1 MLLGLVNSLA
11 NARDGRRGPLVHLI
25 ARPYVSQGQG
35 TWEIADGG
43 KRLVAFLALHRGPV
57 DRRYA
62 AGCLWP
68 TVDDGRAAGNLRS
81 ALWRLNGAGIS
92 LVRADAS
99 SLRLHDEVCVD
110 VHLLGD
116 WAARVIS
123 GSSSPQDLAVMP
135 WDIDSFDMLPG
146 WYDDWVLLER
156 ERLRQ
161 RVFHAMEQLS
171 REMVRQG
178 RFAEAVEAALVT
190 VSAEPL
196 RESGQRVLIEAHLA
210 EGNVNEARNRLAA
223 YRTVLRRE
231 LGIEP
236 SASLV
241 ALLRMCGGS
250 GRPLLPQG
258 LHHAVGA

>member
-1 MLLGLVNSLA
+1 
-11 NARDGRRGPLVHLI
+11 VHLVG
-25 ARPYVSQGQG
+25 RPYVSQGPD

-43 KRLVAFLALHRGPV
+43 KRLVAFLALNQGRV
-57 DRRYA
+57 ERRFA
-62 AGCLWP
+62 AGSLWP
-68 TVDDGRAAGNLRS
+68 TVGDARAAGNLRS
-81 ALWRLNGAGIS
+81 ALWRLNTSEVTLVHAGP
-92 LVRADAS
+92 S
-99 SLRLHDEVCVD
+99 SLQLRDDVRVD
-110 VHLLGD
+110 VRLLGD

-123 GSSSPQDLAVMP
+123 RTARPHDLDVMP
-135 WDIDSFDMLPG
+135 WDIDHFDVLPG
-146 WYDDWVLLER
+146 WYDDWVLIER

-178 RFAEAVEAALVT
+178 RLAEAVEAALVT

-210 EGNVNEARNRLAA
+210 EGNWVDARCRLEA
-223 YRTVLRRE
+223 YRGVLSRE

-241 ALLRMCGGS
+241 ALVSRS
-250 GRPLLPQG
+250 GDPAEATPAGR
-258 LHHAVGA
+258 ARATVRV